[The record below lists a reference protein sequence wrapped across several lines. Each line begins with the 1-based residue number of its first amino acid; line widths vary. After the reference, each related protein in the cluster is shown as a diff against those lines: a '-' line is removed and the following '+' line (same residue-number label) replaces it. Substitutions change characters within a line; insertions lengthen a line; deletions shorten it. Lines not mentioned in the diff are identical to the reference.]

1 MGTAVWL
8 DVVDELDVVV
18 WLVALERIAEDDVV
32 VALETV
38 VLERVVEVA
47 ELEALVL
54 ETGEEDRLFV
64 MLVVVLGGF
73 VEVLAVLL
81 EMDTGALLEEVV
93 WRLPC

>member
-1 MGTAVWL
+1 MATAVWL